1 MNREN
6 DDDEEKEG
14 EDTDVDDYDYRGE
27 FYKDE
32 MNVCGKKH
40 MLKKYVQNL
49 SSCWFQMKNCIISD
63 RWSSNF
69 QQCFHFDL
77 PLLLHSLT

>member
-1 MNREN
+1 MKREN

-40 MLKKYVQNL
+40 MFKKYVQN
-49 SSCWFQMKNCIISD
+49 
-63 RWSSNF
+63 
-69 QQCFHFDL
+69 
-77 PLLLHSLT
+77 